1 MDKEWHHIAQ
11 AAVLSVTDLSD
22 PVLMVPHA
30 VAQVLAR
37 AAHLFTE
44 DALMVTSA
52 TGNAKQ
58 GSHIVLG
65 SQRIET
71 NTMESEYITQEL
83 AGQETKK
90 VDTTGK
96 EIFLVTVLTLTLWS
110 TGLLEDWLVTG
121 STLLIDL
128 LP

>member
-22 PVLMVPHA
+22 HVLMVPHA

-44 DALMVTSA
+44 DALMETSA

-65 SQRIET
+65 LPRIET
-71 NTMESEYITQEL
+71 NTMASEFLTQEIT
-83 AGQETKK
+83 GQETRK
-90 VDTTGK
+90 VDTTGR
-96 EIFLVTVLTLTLWS
+96 EIFLVTVLTLTW
-110 TGLLEDWLVTG
+110 
-121 STLLIDL
+121 
-128 LP
+128 